1 MPKIAANVTMLYT
14 ELAEERRYG
23 AAAADGFTGVE
34 ILFPYVHAKETIRG
48 WLDETGMAQVL
59 INMPAGDWA
68 NGERGLACL
77 PDRKGEFQDA
87 IGQAIDYARHL
98 GCPRVH
104 VVAGRVPD
112 DISSRAP
119 YEDAYRENVAFAAD
133 ALAEAGLDAM
143 LEPINGKRDAP
154 GFFLQ
159 TTVAGRAIIAELG
172 RPNVKLQFDAY
183 HVQIME
189 GDLVTTFRDCL
200 AVIGHVQIG
209 NPPGRHEPDVGE
221 TNYQYFFDAVDESG
235 YDGWVACEYVPRAG
249 TSEGLGWGKPYG
261 IGG

>member
-14 ELAEERRYG
+14 ELPEEERYA
-23 AAAADGFTGVE
+23 AAAADGFKGVE
-34 ILFPYVHAKETIRG
+34 ILFPYGHAKETVRA
-48 WLDETGMAQVL
+48 WLDETGMEQVL
-59 INMPAGDWA
+59 INMPSGDWA
-68 NGERGLACL
+68 KGERGLTCL
-77 PDRKGEFQDA
+77 PDRKGEFQDGVGEG
-87 IGQAIDYARHL
+87 IEYARHL

-104 VVAGRVPD
+104 VVAGTVPD
-112 DISSRAP
+112 GISSRTP
-119 YEDAYRENVAFAAD
+119 YEDAYRENVAWAAD
-133 ALAEAGLDAM
+133 RMADVGLEVM

-159 TTVAGRAIIAELG
+159 TTVAGQAIIAELD

-200 AVIGHVQIG
+200 PVVGHIQIG
-209 NPPGRHEPDVGE
+209 NPPDRHEPDVGE
-221 TNYQYFFDAVDESG
+221 INYPYFFEAVDASG
-235 YDGWVACEYVPRAG
+235 YAGWVACEYVPRG
-249 TSEGLGWGKPYG
+249 ETSIGLGWARPYG